1 MMKRTKDYRGGK
13 RKSLTMNHKVYL
25 NDHEG
30 WVFIYWDEFPKRD
43 DKEEEKD
50 GDKEKT

>member
-1 MMKRTKDYRGGK
+1 
-13 RKSLTMNHKVYL
+13 MNHKMYL

-50 GDKEKT
+50 GDKEKTWVCTGYGAEWI